1 MFTDYV
7 KIHAQAGKGGNGAIA
22 FRREK
27 YVAAGGPDGGD
38 GGKGGDVYFKVD
50 KDANTLIE
58 FRYKKKFKAENGENG
73 EGGHRFGKSGED
85 LYIPVPIGTV
95 VKDTTTNEVLADL
108 SEPGQVALILKG
120 GRGGKGNSHFAT
132 STRQAPRFAQDGEP
146 GEEKDLTL
154 ELKLLADV
162 GLIGFPNVGKS
173 TFLSVVT
180 SATPKIANYHFTTI
194 EPNLGVVKSKY
205 GDSFV
210 IADIPGIIEGASE
223 GIGLGI
229 QFLRHIERTRL
240 LLHFIDVSGIEGR
253 NPVEDYYKVNEE
265 LKKYSE
271 KLSKRTQII
280 VANKIDS
287 MQDSS
292 LYEELE
298 KVAKEHNQKIFKISG
313 VTGEGVEDLM
323 NYVSKTL
330 KTLPKE
336 NLIEIKEKEK
346 VYTLKDE
353 ADFTITKEKGV
364 YIVKGEK
371 VDSIMRKVNIGDYES
386 LFYLHRKLDEIGLN
400 QALKKQGIKDG
411 DIVKIGDYEMEWED

>member
-1 MFTDYV
+1 
-7 KIHAQAGKGGNGAIA
+7 
-22 FRREK
+22 
-27 YVAAGGPDGGD
+27 
-38 GGKGGDVYFKVD
+38 
-50 KDANTLIE
+50 
-58 FRYKKKFKAENGENG
+58 
-73 EGGHRFGKSGED
+73 
-85 LYIPVPIGTV
+85 
-95 VKDTTTNEVLADL
+95 
-108 SEPGQVALILKG
+108 
-120 GRGGKGNSHFAT
+120 
-132 STRQAPRFAQDGEP
+132 
-146 GEEKDLTL
+146 
-154 ELKLLADV
+154 
-162 GLIGFPNVGKS
+162 
-173 TFLSVVT
+173 
-180 SATPKIANYHFTTI
+180 
-194 EPNLGVVKSKY
+194 
-205 GDSFV
+205 
-210 IADIPGIIEGASE
+210 
-223 GIGLGI
+223 
-229 QFLRHIERTRL
+229 
-240 LLHFIDVSGIEGR
+240 
-253 NPVEDYYKVNEE
+253 
-265 LKKYSE
+265 
-271 KLSKRTQII
+271 
-280 VANKIDS
+280 

-313 VTGEGVEDLM
+313 ATGEGVEDLM

>member
-7 KIHAQAGKGGNGAIA
+7 RIHAEAGKGGNGAIA

-95 VKDTTTNEVLADL
+95 VKDTTTKEVLDDL

-146 GEEKDLTL
+146 GEEKELTL

-162 GLIGFPNVGKS
+162 CLIGFPNVGKS

-205 GDSFV
+205 GDSYV

-240 LLHFIDVSGIEGR
+240 LLHFIDVSGLEGR

-292 LYEELE
+292 LYDELE

-364 YIVKGEK
+364 YVVKGEK